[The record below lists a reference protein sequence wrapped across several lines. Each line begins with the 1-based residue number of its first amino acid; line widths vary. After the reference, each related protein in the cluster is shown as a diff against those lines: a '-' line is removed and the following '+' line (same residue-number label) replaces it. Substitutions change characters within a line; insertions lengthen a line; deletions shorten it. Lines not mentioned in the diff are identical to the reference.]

1 LGVSVLLIVLSIKR
15 KQSNLPLSSKS
26 CFNSLCSDVALQIQ
40 LKQDLED
47 NGKLDCLRL
56 IDKTINRTETPN
68 ESNIR
73 LAAQWDSN
81 CAFEAE

>member
-1 LGVSVLLIVLSIKR
+1 
-15 KQSNLPLSSKS
+15 
-26 CFNSLCSDVALQIQ
+26 
-40 LKQDLED
+40 LED